1 VLLLRGSDYEPMDG
15 INLIQQ
21 VEVIEEEEEDDVEGV
36 PVCGA
41 NLVSPVTDTA
51 NYIGEVH
58 YNIGTRLYIENAD

>member
-1 VLLLRGSDYEPMDG
+1 MD
-15 INLIQQ
+15 NSLIQK
-21 VEVIEEEEEDDVEGV
+21 VENEEEQEVSGI

-58 YNIGTRLYIENAD
+58 YRIGTQLYIENADCLSQSIK

>member
-1 VLLLRGSDYEPMDG
+1 VLLLRGSDYEPMDR

-58 YNIGTRLYIENAD
+58 YKIGTRLYIENAD